1 MSLQTVNFR
10 AGTLALVEE
19 STSGTLQK
27 PAANTDFSAIQSDIA
42 ISPGLENLT
51 NDELRNNIMAGKQI
65 VGRQNPTFTMSHYFR
80 AGDSGTEPSYG
91 VMLKAA
97 MGAVKTITSEQAI
110 TGVTDL
116 KTFDVADASE
126 YEKGDL
132 LLIQASSGN
141 ECRPIESV
149 VGNTITLA
157 FELDNSPNI
166 GALIG
171 KPVTYQALN
180 DSNNIPTLSAWY
192 YLPDT
197 IEALAGMRIEGVD
210 ISFPAGELI
219 NANYTGSGLSFFF
232 DPLVIDASNDQINID
247 VSATPYSASIPQKS
261 YADPHELSEA
271 VSNALNAISGTG
283 VVFACSY
290 NDDGKYTITGD
301 SAFSI
306 DGTQANTIL
315 PTMAFDAVLSGALTS
330 HTSQNLIDLT
340 SGLTPVYDTNSDP
353 IASKSNIL
361 LIGSATDKMCVSNA
375 SVDASLAN
383 TKADLL
389 DGCQD
394 SGVGATIFNERA
406 ATFSVTTWVQPYQ
419 ARFFRDLRKGEKVSF
434 FMAASQIEGGAF
446 IKNKTAGAYAS
457 HCTITSLELS
467 DSDGAAQLSMELA
480 AFAPEDSTQSFYIG
494 FV

>member
-1 MSLQTVNFR
+1 MTLQTVNFR

-51 NDELRNNIMAGKQI
+51 NEELRNNIMAGKQI
-65 VGRQNPTFTMSHYFR
+65 VGRQNPTFSMSHYFR
-80 AGDSGTEPSYG
+80 AGDSSGEPSYG

-97 MGAVKTITSEQAI
+97 MGAVKTVASEQAI

-116 KTFDVADASE
+116 KTFDVADASS

-166 GALIG
+166 GANIG
-171 KPVTYQALN
+171 KPVSYQALN

-192 YLPDT
+192 YLPNT
-197 IEALAGMRIEGVD
+197 IEAIAGMRIEGVD
-210 ISFPAGELI
+210 ISFQAGELI
-219 NANYTGSGLSFFF
+219 NASYSGSGLAFFY
-232 DPLVIDASNDQINID
+232 DPLVISASNDQINIE

-261 YADPHELSEA
+261 YSDPHELAEA
-271 VSNALNAISGTG
+271 VANALNAISGTG
-283 VVFACSY
+283 VLFSCSY
-290 NDDGKYTITGD
+290 NDDGKFTITGD
-301 SAFSI
+301 SAFAI

-315 PTMAFDAVLSGALTS
+315 PTMGFDAVLSSALTS
-330 HTSQNLIDLT
+330 HTSQGLIDLT
-340 SGLTPVYDTNSDP
+340 SGLSPVYDTNSDP

-361 LIGSATDKMCVSNA
+361 LIGSASEKVCVPNA
-375 SVDASLAN
+375 SVDVSLAN

-406 ATFSVTTWVQPYQ
+406 STFSVTTWVQPYE

-446 IKNKTAGAYAS
+446 IKDKTAGVYAS

-480 AFAPEDSTQSFYIG
+480 AFAPEDSSQSFYIG